1 MRKQSF
7 DIMGQSI
14 LRKVAGEKI
23 NINEIHL
30 HITKVP
36 SAN

>member
-7 DIMGQSI
+7 DIMGQSV

-23 NINEIHL
+23 NITEIHI
-30 HITKVP
+30 HITKVS
-36 SAN
+36 SAK